1 MEIFFKDEA
10 FVLSRR
16 FTGNSDVSVTL
27 YTRKLGIETVY
38 IQGGQII
45 KNLPYTYLDMFSHI
59 RGVFIKLK
67 EEKIALQEIDK
78 IKTFGLY
85 VAKNIETL
93 EILADISSL
102 IYTYA
107 PYSDQKIYNLYKKVV
122 FYSTGSESPYK
133 YHLAFLV
140 KFNYLLGVHNPAM
153 QENPELI
160 NRMLNTKISEINSIP
175 VDRNT
180 AVSAVYELRQ
190 NLKRWLE

>member
-10 FVLSRR
+10 FVFSRR
-16 FTGNSDVSVTL
+16 FVGNSDVSITL

-45 KNLPYTYLDMFSHI
+45 KNLPYTYLDRFSHV

-67 EEKIALQEIDK
+67 EEKVALQEIDS

-85 VAKNIETL
+85 VAKNIEAF
-93 EILADISSL
+93 EILTDISSL

-107 PYSDQKIYNLYKKVV
+107 PYPDQKVYNLYKKVM
-122 FYSTGSESPYK
+122 FYSTSSDSPYK

-140 KFNYLLGVHNPAM
+140 KFNYLLGVYSPAM
-153 QENPELI
+153 LEKPEFI
-160 NRMLNTKISEINSIP
+160 NRVLYTKVSEINSIP

-180 AVSAVYELRQ
+180 AASAVYALRQ
-190 NLKRWLE
+190 NLKKWLE